1 MCRRFLH
8 FDCRKVAN
16 QRPIGSS
23 KPDIQRE
30 EAGSAGIRQIST
42 PMRRSCM
49 SAVGQAKLVVRLR
62 SHIPISL
69 CPQPISSLQL
79 EGELVD
85 RASA

>member
-1 MCRRFLH
+1 
-8 FDCRKVAN
+8 
-16 QRPIGSS
+16 
-23 KPDIQRE
+23 
-30 EAGSAGIRQIST
+30 
-42 PMRRSCM
+42 M